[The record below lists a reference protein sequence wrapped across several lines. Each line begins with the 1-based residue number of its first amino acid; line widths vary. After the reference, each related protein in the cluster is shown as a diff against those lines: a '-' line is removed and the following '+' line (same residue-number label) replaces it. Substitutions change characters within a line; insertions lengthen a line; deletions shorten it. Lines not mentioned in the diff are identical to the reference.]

1 MIKWKILLV
10 VALYVTL
17 GIIGYFTFGF
27 HNLMIE
33 KVGGKGRANESAW
46 KKLKENMTNIQ
57 SDVPQQS
64 QDSLSDQG
72 AESGENQDNQ

>member
-1 MIKWKILLV
+1 MIKWKIVLV
-10 VALYVTL
+10 LALYITL
-17 GIIGYFTFGF
+17 GILGYFSFGF

-33 KVGGKGRANESAW
+33 KVGGKGGSNGSAW
-46 KKLKENMTNIQ
+46 KKLEKNMTNIQ

-72 AESGENQDNQ
+72 TESGENQDDP